1 MDDRCQNI
9 INSLN
14 AYMIPA
20 TEEYS
25 DISIFFKD
33 DFFYLESYHKNHPDE
48 FYTEPLGIDGI
59 VSNSIIKA
67 GKDLVKVNAY
77 TEALLIY
84 QSFIEKLEI
93 LSEDL
98 GKQDKTVI
106 NNTIDVIQGLVL
118 NTMKE
123 REEYQSKRKSIIAKY
138 SYLTKNL

>member
-1 MDDRCQNI
+1 M
-9 INSLN
+9 
-14 AYMIPA
+14 
-20 TEEYS
+20 
-25 DISIFFKD
+25 
-33 DFFYLESYHKNHPDE
+33 
-48 FYTEPLGIDGI
+48 
-59 VSNSIIKA
+59 
-67 GKDLVKVNAY
+67 KVNAY

>member
-1 MDDRCQNI
+1 MDERCQNI
-9 INSLN
+9 IDELE

-25 DISIFFKD
+25 DISIFFED

-48 FYTEPLGIDGI
+48 FYVEPLGIDGI

-93 LSEDL
+93 LAEDI
-98 GKQDKTVI
+98 DKRDKSI
-106 NNTIDVIQGLVL
+106 LKNTIDVIQGLVL
-118 NTMKE
+118 DTMKE
-123 REEYQSKRKSIIAKY
+123 REEYHSKRKSIIAKY
-138 SYLTKNL
+138 SYLTKKL